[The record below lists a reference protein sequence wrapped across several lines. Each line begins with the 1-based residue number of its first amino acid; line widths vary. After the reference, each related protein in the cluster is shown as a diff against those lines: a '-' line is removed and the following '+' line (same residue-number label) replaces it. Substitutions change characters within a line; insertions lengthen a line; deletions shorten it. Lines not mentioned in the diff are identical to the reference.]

1 MEQEHTL
8 IKISPEG
15 LDLANAYLEFGSLQA
30 AAKHLYISV
39 DDASTILD
47 KPEIKRYID
56 NVYMDTGY
64 RNKHKMG
71 ALMDRIIEA
80 KLEEAEETEIFSSKD
95 LIEIL
100 AIQHKMKMEELK
112 LQASAVT
119 SQTNIQINE
128 SPFGAGNY
136 GKLMSKLVGEE
147 TVETVETVET

>member
-1 MEQEHTL
+1 MDQQHQL

-39 DDASTILD
+39 EDASTILD

-64 RNKHKMG
+64 RNKHKLG
-71 ALMDRIIEA
+71 ALMDRVIES
-80 KLEEAEETEIFSSKD
+80 KIEEAEESEIFSNKD
-95 LIEIL
+95 LVDLIAL
-100 AIQHKMKMEELK
+100 QHKMRIEELK
-112 LQASAVT
+112 VEQSGVT

-136 GKLMSKLVGEE
+136 GKLMNKLLNDPEE
-147 TVETVETVET
+147 TTVTDV